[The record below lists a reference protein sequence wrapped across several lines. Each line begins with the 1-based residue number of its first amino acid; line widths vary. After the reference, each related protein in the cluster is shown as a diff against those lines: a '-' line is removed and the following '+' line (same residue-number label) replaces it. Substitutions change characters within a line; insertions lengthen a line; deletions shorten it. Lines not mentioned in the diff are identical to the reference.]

1 MATLAQAAVGLSK
14 CVAAIGGNDCE
25 YCQQQSTNN
34 LSFMNQVVSLEKTNS
49 TVGQSLAKTIA
60 NNFLNN
66 VLRYRLV
73 IYKGFVK
80 NPPLLARERRSEER
94 SGNIY
99 EKYNCTGAGRPGGG
113 GEYDVQVGLAPHFS
127 IRMIILI
134 FSHDTVSTVIFPMRL
149 HAQYLSFSPRFLY
162 DRKDLVG
169 PMGWP

>member
-1 MATLAQAAVGLSK
+1 M
-14 CVAAIGGNDCE
+14 DC
-25 YCQQQSTNN
+25 
-34 LSFMNQVVSLEKTNS
+34 
-49 TVGQSLAKTIA
+49 
-60 NNFLNN
+60 LNT
-66 VLRYRLV
+66 
-73 IYKGFVK
+73 YKGFVK
-80 NPPLLARERRSEER
+80 NPSLLARERRSEER

>member
-1 MATLAQAAVGLSK
+1 
-14 CVAAIGGNDCE
+14 
-25 YCQQQSTNN
+25 
-34 LSFMNQVVSLEKTNS
+34 MNQVVSLEKTNS

-60 NNFLNN
+60 SNFLNN
-66 VLRYRLV
+66 VLRYGLV
-73 IYKGFVK
+73 IYKGLVK
-80 NPPLLARERRSEER
+80 NPSLLAGERRSEER

-113 GEYDVQVGLAPHFS
+113 GEYDVQVRLAPHFS

-134 FSHDTVSTVIFPMRL
+134 FSYDTVSTLIFPKRL
-149 HAQYLSFSPRFLY
+149 HAQYLSFSSRFLY

>member
-1 MATLAQAAVGLSK
+1 MGLPK

-60 NNFLNN
+60 SNFLNN
-66 VLRYRLV
+66 VLRYGLL

-80 NPPLLARERRSEER
+80 KPSLLACERRSEER

-113 GEYDVQVGLAPHFS
+113 GEYDVQVRLAPHFS
-127 IRMIILI
+127 FRMIILI
-134 FSHDTVSTVIFPMRL
+134 FCHISKETSCTIFVIFVKISL
-149 HAQYLSFSPRFLY
+149 
-162 DRKDLVG
+162 
-169 PMGWP
+169 W